1 METLKTSAAAKTA
14 AFLLVVISLVLS
26 IAGFVGMVMMDTI
39 GGYQMSKEE
48 MLKKGYEEMCGK
60 YSVMALAAYKDQY
73 DAKELAQ
80 TNFRYGIVKAK
91 DIRSVDF
98 SDLGS
103 YVAGNFEQPPKEA
116 ELYFNEYDIT
126 KDTQFEFFG
135 RNILDS
141 SYSMFEP
148 SFSQDNYDIQGLSLI
163 HI

>member
-98 SDLGS
+98 SNSRQRRQS
-103 YVAGNFEQPPKEA
+103 YILTYMILPKTRSLSFLAGIF
-116 ELYFNEYDIT
+116 
-126 KDTQFEFFG
+126 
-135 RNILDS
+135 
-141 SYSMFEP
+141 
-148 SFSQDNYDIQGLSLI
+148 
-163 HI
+163 